1 MKDTHRYCDIYLN
14 NQRYRFDAGR
24 KVYLSSSG
32 LEPRVVTMDEVKQ
45 GIVHAALW
53 RAYVVDGVPY
63 YYDEVRDELMRVT
76 NPDLRLGVNDYA
88 ALVEIGAVSAPRG
101 DVFKSI
107 MDKELKN
114 CPPIGRTQT
123 MTVLDQDR

>member
-14 NQRYRFDAGR
+14 NQRYRFDGGR

-32 LEPRVVTMDEVKQ
+32 LEPRVVTMDAVKQ
-45 GIVHAALW
+45 GVVHAALW
-53 RAYVVDGVPY
+53 RTYVVDGVPY

-88 ALVEIGAVSAPRG
+88 ALVQVGAVSAPRG

-107 MDKELKN
+107 MDRELKN
-114 CPPIGRTQT
+114 FSPTGRARTST
-123 MTVLDQDR
+123 DRDR